1 MDSTTSRNWRV
12 LCWNVRGLNS
22 ADRQRDLRLKI
33 EESNCSIVCLQE
45 TKIQSF
51 DLRLVRSFCPRRF
64 DNFVFSPSDGAS
76 GGILVAWNSTMFS
89 GTLIQS
95 LQYRIVVS
103 FTSTH
108 NAEQWT
114 MVSVYGPCSGP
125 LRDEFVNWLYNLH
138 IPDDE
143 HWLFLGDFN
152 FIISLENR
160 NRPGGTLMISFYSMI
175 LLDI

>member
-1 MDSTTSRNWRV
+1 MDSTTFRNWRV
-12 LCWNVRGLNS
+12 LCWNVHGLNS
-22 ADRQRDLRLKI
+22 ADRQRDLRVKI

-45 TKIQSF
+45 MKIQSF
-51 DLRLVRSFCPRRF
+51 DLRLVRTFYPCRF
-64 DNFVFSPSDGAS
+64 DNFVYSPSEGAS
-76 GGILVAWNSTMFS
+76 GGILVAWNSAMFT

-95 LQYRIVVS
+95 LRYGIIVS
-103 FTSTH
+103 FTSVH
-108 NAEQWT
+108 NAEKWT

-143 HWLFLGDFN
+143 HWLFLGYFN
-152 FIISLENR
+152 FIRSLENK
-160 NRPGGTLMISFYSMI
+160 NRLGGDINDIFFSMR